1 MKNNTRK
8 ILLAVLVVMTLLVSM
23 ATITASAAD
32 DSTVYLNPGEWSVDS
47 PRYVAYTWA
56 DGKDALWIDMTDAG
70 EGLFKA
76 TIPAGYTKVIFCR
89 MDPASAENA
98 WTNSV
103 WNQTVDLDV
112 YVDGTFTITDPWA
125 GNGKSANGSWNGGTI
140 VEGGNTGNGGSTGE
154 GTTYTVAG
162 VAGLCYSEW
171 STTDTVNDMTFNAET
186 GLYEKTFTGIPA
198 DYYECKVAANH
209 SWDQAWGGSAGDYGN
224 YSFTTFEEH
233 DITITFDP
241 ATGTVG
247 HVLADST
254 GAAEDRPQPEK
265 PDIDYED
272 TIIVYLSNSA
282 NWETPFVYFWT
293 SGSTDQNAAWPGQEM
308 EWDGEKML
316 FYVEVPTYYKNIIF
330 SNSGNPQTA
339 DLSIPQQGGQYYDN
353 GTGSWDDLK
362 NFVPP
367 VPPEDTTEE
376 VTVYVK
382 DDAGW
387 GQVYIHFWSTTGVE
401 PTTFPGTPMEKDE
414 NGYWVYTIPAENYG
428 VLFTNGVNWDQPGAA
443 QTCDLLIPT
452 NGKVYISNANSC
464 LYDDG
469 IGNDNDAWYSVG
481 ENSGNTDN
489 DNGNTGNNG
498 GNTGN
503 NGGNTGDNT
512 PDVPGN
518 DQPAKEM
525 TFLQKLA
532 LKLLLFLRSIEEMF
546 AGFFKK

>member
-8 ILLAVLVVMTLLVSM
+8 ILLAFLVVFTLLMSM
-23 ATITASAAD
+23 ATVTAFAEETSTD
-32 DSTVYLNPGEWSVDS
+32 DDVTIYFENNWLWTDVRCYYWGDGVTCAEFPGESMELYGS
-47 PRYVAYTWA
+47 Y
-56 DGKDALWIDMTDAG
+56 DGH
-70 EGLFKA
+70 EVYSYNV
-76 TIPAGYTKVIFCR
+76 PAGITGLIISGFKDTAPTERDKTPDI
-89 MDPASAENA
+89 
-98 WTNSV
+98 T
-103 WNQTVDLDV
+103 TGI
-112 YVDGTFTITDPWA
+112 VDGVAWRMQWD
-125 GNGKSANGSWNGGTI
+125 
-140 VEGGNTGNGGSTGE
+140 GGNWVESFDYDPSNPNQGGSTGGSTGE

-162 VAGLCYSEW
+162 FAGLCYSDW
-171 STTDTVNDMTFNAET
+171 NPADNYNDMTLNPET
-186 GLYEKTFTGIPA
+186 GLYEKTFTGITA

-209 SWDQAWGGSAGDYGN
+209 SWTQSWGGSAGEHGN

-254 GAAEDRPQPEK
+254 GAAEERPQPEK

-293 SGSTDQNAAWPGQEM
+293 SGSSDQNASWPGQEM

-316 FYVEVPTYYKNIIF
+316 FYVVVPKYYKYIIF
-330 SNSGNPQTA
+330 NNGSSGEGNQTA
-339 DLSIPQQGGQYYDN
+339 DLEVPQQENQFYDN
-353 GTGSWDDLK
+353 GSSSWDDVK
-362 NFVPP
+362 NYIPP
-367 VPPEDTTEE
+367 VPPEDTTED

-387 GQVYIHFWSTTGVE
+387 GQVYIHFWSTTGIE
-401 PTTFPGTPMEKDE
+401 ATTFPGTPMEKDE
-414 NGYWVYTIPAENYG
+414 NGYWVFTIPAENYG

-481 ENSGNTDN
+481 GNSGNTDN

-498 GNTGN
+498 GNTG
-503 NGGNTGDNT
+503 DNT
-512 PDVPGN
+512 PDVPSN
-518 DQPAKEM
+518 DKPATEM

-532 LKLLLFLRSIEEMF
+532 LKLLLFLRSIEDMF